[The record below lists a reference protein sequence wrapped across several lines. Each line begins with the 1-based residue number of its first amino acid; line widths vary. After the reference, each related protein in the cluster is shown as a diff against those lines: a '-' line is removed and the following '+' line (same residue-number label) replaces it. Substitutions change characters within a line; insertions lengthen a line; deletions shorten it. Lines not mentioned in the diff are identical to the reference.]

1 MTTTTPLLGARTGG
15 TLVPVDYRTVLVPLD
30 GSVLSEHALE
40 PARWLA
46 AHLGATMHT
55 VIVGF
60 VDDTRWYTQYTRT
73 LRQRWPQVV
82 PHFVGDLDVAT
93 GIVDLAGELP
103 GCLVCIGTHGHSR
116 SAALLG
122 STFVDV
128 ARSQP
133 APLIAIGPRGT
144 VPERD
149 AHRVVACVDG
159 TGTSEQILP
168 LAGGWARRLDATL
181 DIVAV
186 VEPLRPLRTHAERH
200 RSSPLADPMAYVTE
214 LTRYPAL
221 AGLDVEAHLSFD
233 PLGPEQGLGAHLV
246 DHPATL
252 VATTSRLR
260 IHVDRA
266 LHGSTA
272 SRIIHASPVPVL
284 VQPAVAQPPSDP
296 PNGASDGPHRS

>member
-1 MTTTTPLLGARTGG
+1 MTTTTPFPGARTSG
-15 TLVPVDYRTVLVPLD
+15 TLVPVDHRTVLVPLD
-30 GSVLSEHALE
+30 GSDLSEHALE

-46 AHLGATMHT
+46 AHLGATVHT
-55 VIVGF
+55 VVVGY
-60 VDDTRWYTQYTRT
+60 VDDPRWYTRYTQS
-73 LRQRWPQVV
+73 LRERSPQLV
-82 PHFVGDLDVAT
+82 PHFVAGLDVAS
-93 GIVDLAGELP
+93 GIVDLAAQLP
-103 GCLVCIGTHGHSR
+103 DCLVCIGTHGRSR

-133 APLIAIGPRGT
+133 EPLVAIGPHAD
-144 VPERD
+144 VPRCD
-149 AHRVVACVDG
+149 ARRVVACVDG
-159 TGTSEQILP
+159 TATSEQILP

-186 VEPLRPLRTHAERH
+186 VEPLPPLPTHGERH
-200 RSSPLADPMAYVTE
+200 GRGALTSPTAYVTE
-214 LTRYPAL
+214 LTRRPEL
-221 AGLDVEAHLSFD
+221 VGLDVEAHVAFD
-233 PLGPEQGLGAHLV
+233 PLGPEQGLVGHLAI
-246 DHPATL
+246 HPATL

-284 VQPAVAQPPSDP
+284 VQAATWPAVEPGEGT
-296 PNGASDGPHRS
+296 N